1 MRLRLL
7 PENSPLGW
15 TPFAWLVYLSFF
27 LVWAVLNNTAFD
39 WLIDGPAVAAFL
51 VLYFRG
57 FWVSGT
63 QLLPIIVLILGIGLA
78 TSIRNPGA
86 SCFVIFAAAF
96 VGDVG
101 RPATAVRWLAAVIGI
116 TAIHAWLF
124 ALSPAFWVPALV
136 LSVLIGGANIHFC
149 EMRRKDRALIKAHAQ
164 AEQLARVAERERI
177 ARDLHDLLGHTLS
190 VIVLKSELA
199 AKLAERNP
207 SRAVAEIREVEQISR
222 HALAEVRRAVHGY
235 RGERLADELTAGR
248 GVLEAAGVTLLA
260 EVEPFALPA
269 DTERVL
275 ALALR
280 EAVTNVVRHARASR
294 CIVRLATL
302 GDTVRLSVEDNGVGG
317 ELAEGAGLAG
327 MRERLAEIG
336 GSLERDGINGT
347 CLRLSVPVS
356 SALPGLPQFLK
367 SGEVA

>member
-27 LVWAVLNNTAFD
+27 LVLAVLNNTAWD

-57 FWVSGT
+57 FWISGAR
-63 QLLPIIVLILGIGLA
+63 LLPIIAGILGIGLI

-86 SCFVIFAAAF
+86 SSFFIFAAGF
-96 VGDVG
+96 VGEVG
-101 RPATAVRWLAAVIGI
+101 RPSTAVRWLLAIVGI
-116 TAIHAWLF
+116 TALHSWLF
-124 ALSPAFWVPALV
+124 ALSPAFWVPAVV

-149 EMRRKDRALIKAHAQ
+149 EMRRKDRALIRAHEQ

-190 VIVLKSELA
+190 VIVLKAELA
-199 AKLAERNP
+199 SKLAERHP
-207 SRAVAEIREVEQISR
+207 ARAAAEIRDVEQISR
-222 HALAEVRRAVHGY
+222 HALAEVRRAVHGF
-235 RGERLADELTAGR
+235 RGERLADELAASRPT
-248 GVLEAAGVTLLA
+248 LEAAGVTLIT
-260 EVEPFALPA
+260 EVEPVALPA
-269 DTERVL
+269 DTERTL

-280 EAVTNVVRHARASR
+280 EAVTNVVRHSRASR
-294 CIVRLATL
+294 CVVRLAAH
-302 GDTVRLSVEDNGVGG
+302 GDTVRLSIEDNGVGG
-317 ELAEGAGLAG
+317 ELVEGAGLAG

-336 GSLERDGINGT
+336 GRLERDGRRGT
-347 CLRLSVPVS
+347 CLTVSAPLSPDLRRLD
-356 SALPGLPQFLK
+356 AFER